1 MIVTLMTCE
10 VHGRRGILTIRETPE
25 VGMLHFEHHY
35 DDGLKLCYRSEWPL
49 NLVCAFGAELN
60 EDDEEAWLCDRELSI
75 WVWDWPDS
83 DLEDEDYEEEEEDE

>member
-10 VHGRRGILTIRETPE
+10 VHGRRGILTIRDTPE

-35 DDGLKLCYRSEWPL
+35 DDGLELRYMNDWPL
-49 NLVCAFGAELN
+49 NLVCAAELD
-60 EDDEEAWLCDRELSI
+60 EDDEDAWLCDRELSI

-83 DLEDEDYEEEEEDE
+83 DLEDDYEEEEEDE

>member
-1 MIVTLMTCE
+1 VIVTLMTCE
-10 VHGRRGILTIRETPE
+10 VHGRRGILTIRETTE
-25 VGMLHFEHHY
+25 AGMLRFEHHY

-49 NLVCAFGAELN
+49 SLVCAAELD